1 MLSILETSARIDKDF
16 NLPTHPYPAQAGSI
30 YFMRYSQLFG
40 KTSKTIVA
48 DAESVNAQLLTKGGF
63 VAKQMAGVYNY
74 LPLGLRVLTKIQNI
88 IREEMNA
95 VGGNEILMP
104 VMTQKSSYTQTGRDK
119 MDILFHLQ
127 GRDES
132 ELVLNPTHEEVVT
145 PLVQKYTFSYRDL
158 PVAVYQIQNKFRNE
172 PRAKSGLLRGREFN
186 MKDMYSFHVSQES
199 LDEYYEKVKV
209 AYFKIYARLGIDE
222 STVLTY
228 ASGGVFSKY
237 SHEFQTFSEVGEDA
251 VFWCKKCNVAVNKE
265 IIADLKNACPEC
277 GNKKLEERKSIEVGN
292 IFKLGT
298 KYSIPFKFDYAN
310 NQGKVHPVEM
320 GCYGMGPS
328 RIMGTLVEMF
338 HDDKGIVWPK
348 SVAPYQVHL
357 VSLGDDDNVKA
368 EADKIY
374 DKMINDKIEV
384 LYDDRETSAGAKLAD
399 ADLIGIPTRMV
410 VSKKTLE
417 KNSVE
422 VKERNEKEVGMVKLS
437 VVMGKIYL
445 K

>member
-1 MLSILETSARIDKDF
+1 MK
-16 NLPTHPYPAQAGSI
+16 
-30 YFMRYSQLFG
+30 YSNLFG
-40 KTSKTIVA
+40 KTSKSVQA
-48 DAESVNAQLLTKGGF
+48 DADSANAKLLTQGGF

-104 VMTQKSSYTQTGRDK
+104 AMTQKSSYTQTGRDK
-119 MDILFHLQ
+119 MEILFHLQ

-145 PLVQKYTFSYRDL
+145 PLAQKYTFSYRDL

-186 MKDMYSFHVSQES
+186 MKDMYSFHVSKES
-199 LDEYYEKVKV
+199 VDEYYEKVKE
-209 AYFKIYARLGIDE
+209 AYFKVYERLGIGDI
-222 STVLTY
+222 TVLTY

-237 SHEFQTFSEVGEDA
+237 SHEFQTFAEVGEDTIY
-251 VFWCKKCNVAVNKE
+251 FCEKCCVAVNKE
-265 IIADLKNACPEC
+265 IIGEQKDACPQC
-277 GNKKLEERKSIEVGN
+277 GSKKLAERQAIEVGN
-292 IFKLGT
+292 IFKLGD
-298 KYSIPFKFDYAN
+298 KFSKAFEFVFKDSD
-310 NQGKVHPVEM
+310 GKDKPVEM

-328 RIMGTLVEMF
+328 RLMGALVEVF
-338 HDDKGIVWPK
+338 HDDKGIIWPK
-348 SVAPYQVHL
+348 SVAPFAVHL
-357 VSLGDDDNVKA
+357 VSLGDDEAVKK

-384 LYDDRETSAGAKLAD
+384 LWDDRDASAGAKLAD
-399 ADLIGIPTRMV
+399 ADLIGIPTRLI

-417 KNSVE
+417 KDSVE
-422 VKERNEKEVGMVKLS
+422 VKERNETDAEMVKLS
-437 VVMGKIYL
+437 DVLDKL
-445 K
+445 